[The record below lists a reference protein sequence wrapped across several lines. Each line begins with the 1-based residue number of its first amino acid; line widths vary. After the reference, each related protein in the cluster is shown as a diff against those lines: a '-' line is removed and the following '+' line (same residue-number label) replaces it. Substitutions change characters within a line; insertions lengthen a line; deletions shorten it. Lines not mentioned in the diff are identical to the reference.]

1 MQYNFRDKY
10 NILDYFKSEQ
20 IIFKHILCLMLLHK
34 TNVSK
39 HSRVRTSLAFP
50 FCLSILSLFKQII
63 TFWVWLSK
71 TYVLSFIL
79 WLSTIK
85 LWQFHIKRKPTAFTL
100 SCYCN
105 LSNAFLLF
113 KASRGSS
120 HLVGFSVISLGNLH
134 CGVLYMKQRVKLNVH
149 GLWWYETLNSFWV
162 YFNFNA
168 SFTCL

>member
-1 MQYNFRDKY
+1 MTFILNIDTYFNICIYSTIIKFILFFLIFLIFLISRCINRNNTDTLQYNFRDKY

-20 IIFKHILCLMLLHK
+20 IVFKHILCLMLLHK

-39 HSRVRTSLAFP
+39 HYRVRTRLAFP

-85 LWQFHIKRKPTAFTL
+85 LWRFHIKRKPTAFTL

-120 HLVGFSVISLGNLH
+120 LTSLGL
-134 CGVLYMKQRVKLNVH
+134 V
-149 GLWWYETLNSFWV
+149 
-162 YFNFNA
+162 
-168 SFTCL
+168 